1 MRVAYRAA
9 KVSISRMR
17 RFPLWLLVLT
27 AGCVHPVTRV
37 VTDSVPP
44 HHGHEFE
51 SLAVAA
57 LLVLVLIPVLAKGK

>member
-1 MRVAYRAA
+1 
-9 KVSISRMR
+9 MR
-17 RFPLWLLVLT
+17 RFLLWLVALT
-27 AGCVHPVTRV
+27 AGCVHPLSRV
-37 VTDSVPP
+37 VTDSVAP